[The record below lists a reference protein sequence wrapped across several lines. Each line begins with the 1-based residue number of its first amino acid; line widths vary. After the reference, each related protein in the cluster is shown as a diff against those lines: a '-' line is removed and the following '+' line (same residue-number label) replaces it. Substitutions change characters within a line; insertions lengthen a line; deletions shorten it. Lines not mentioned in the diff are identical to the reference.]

1 MTSVALFHSVLGV
14 RPGINAAADL
24 LRSHGHTVQIV
35 DQYGG
40 RVFDNY
46 DEAGTFATNIGYP
59 TLMQAA
65 ARAVEDM
72 PGPFVCA
79 GFSNGGGMSM
89 HVAAK
94 NPSAHGALLFSGA
107 MDPAMIGV
115 TRWPTNI
122 PVQVHYTADD
132 PFRNQGEI
140 DSLERLVKESG
151 AIFELFDYPGHG
163 HLFTDPSLPDEYDP
177 STASQLWNQT
187 IAFLDR
193 IDTSSPHTTHPAT
206 PQDAAAVPT
215 GTQDHSAERS
225 S

>member
-14 RPGINAAADL
+14 RPGVHAAADL
-24 LRSHGHTVQIV
+24 LRSHGHTVRVV
-35 DQYGG
+35 DQYDG

-46 DEAGTFATNIGYP
+46 DEAGAFATNIGYP

-65 ARAVEDM
+65 ARAVEDL

-89 HVAAK
+89 HVAAN
-94 NPSAHGALLFSGA
+94 NPAVHGVVLFSGA

-115 TRWPTNI
+115 TRWSATV
-122 PVQVHYTADD
+122 PVEVHYTVADA
-132 PFRNQGEI
+132 FRDQGGI

-151 AIFELFDYPGHG
+151 ARYELFDYPGHG

-177 STASQLWNQT
+177 ASTSPLWNRT
-187 IAFLDR
+187 VAFLDR
-193 IDTSSPHTTHPAT
+193 IDTSSTQHTKHPPPPDGAT
-206 PQDAAAVPT
+206 GPT
-215 GTQDHSAERS
+215 GAETFSTERPS
-225 S
+225 